1 MKFSKKKKGS
11 FSQFVA
17 NMESERG
24 SALVLVMFVVL
35 LLTILGLAV
44 LGATVGGAQRS
55 ETRENDVQSL
65 HLAQKGLNEAAA
77 YIQSELQGLK
87 LEDIDP
93 QSLGDILGKLDDNKS
108 SLKVATELQS
118 TSSGSVDGIEY
129 DDNND
134 KKIGKQ
140 SIQYTITISSKAVV
154 NGVERTLRQ
163 QVIIDS
169 YPDFLKYVFGSQKT
183 LRLNGSP
190 ILKGNVYA
198 GEKLLVTN
206 TPWYTYLGRRYP
218 EVTLDFP
225 KVTSNADGSALGEI
239 HVQAMDN
246 IKYKENFQPKESVSS
261 EDQEDNMTSL
271 PGNETARNDI
281 LNKILHVNSSNIKI
295 KEKNKFVQINVEE
308 SFFDKLAQ
316 GLTLSKDDSTQKTL
330 RNSMRAEYNQSTAQL
345 NSWIIG
351 RSEVTHIQGMP
362 VAPVKVLP
370 DAEEAVVEQYEK
382 DLNDYNMKLQQLETL
397 DSTMI
402 FNGNLVVD
410 GLAYKKLFY
419 PPETSTQNDPK
430 SGELPRW
437 FIVAGNLEINNFTA
451 DFLPVRA
458 NILVTG
464 NVKIKGNVE
473 FDSTMLVL
481 GETTVEDANVMGIRS
496 SNGLNN
502 EETKELVLISKGK
515 VLINRLHAFA
525 VNEPSVEETMEAF
538 FYTDSSGELYG
549 VGSMFHLIGGFF
561 AKGNLTVNAVTG
573 KVVEPDPLTGGSLV
587 ISQTP
592 APERFV
598 IDYKPDI
605 YENQQSSLPR
615 VQTVNVNVGPMQL
628 VN

>member
-1 MKFSKKKKGS
+1 MKFSKKKNCS
-11 FSQFVA
+11 LSRFVA

-129 DDNND
+129 DDTKN
-134 KKIGKQ
+134 KQVGKQ
-140 SIQYTITISSKAVV
+140 SIKYTITISSKAVV

-246 IKYKENFQPKESVSS
+246 IKYKENFQPKESISS

-330 RNSMRAEYNQSTAQL
+330 RNSMRAEYNQNTAQL

-370 DAEEAVVEQYEK
+370 DAEEAVVEQYKK

-397 DSTMI
+397 NSTMI

-481 GETTVEDANVMGIRS
+481 GETTVEDANVKGIRS
-496 SNGLNN
+496 SNGSNN

-561 AKGNLTVNAVTG
+561 AKGNLTVNAVKG
-573 KVVEPDPLTGGSLV
+573 NVVEPNPPTGNLV
-587 ISQTP
+587 ISQAD

>member
-1 MKFSKKKKGS
+1 MEFSKKKNGS
-11 FSQFVA
+11 LSRFVA
-17 NMESERG
+17 KIESERG

-129 DDNND
+129 DDTKN
-134 KKIGKQ
+134 KQVGKQ
-140 SIQYTITISSKAVV
+140 SIKYTITISSKAVV

-218 EVTLDFP
+218 EVTKGFP
-225 KVTSNADGSALGEI
+225 RITSNADGSALGEV
-239 HVQAMDN
+239 HVQSISS
-246 IKYKENFQPKESVSS
+246 IKYKERSQPVTS
-261 EDQEDNMTSL
+261 EDQESDMTSL
-271 PGNETARNDI
+271 PETENERNDI

-316 GLTLSKDDSTQKTL
+316 GLTLSKDEAAQKTL
-330 RNSMRAEYNQSTAQL
+330 RNSMRTQYKLGIANL
-345 NSWIIG
+345 NSWIVA
-351 RSEVTHIQGMP
+351 RPEVTHIQGMP

-451 DFLPVRA
+451 DFLPVRG

-481 GETTVEDANVMGIRS
+481 GETTVEDANIKGIRS
-496 SNGLNN
+496 SNGSNN

-573 KVVEPDPLTGGSLV
+573 KVVEPDPLTGGGLV

>member
-1 MKFSKKKKGS
+1 MGMGQKNKSRHPGVFSRL
-11 FSQFVA
+11 Q
-17 NMESERG
+17 SERG
-24 SALVLVMFVVL
+24 SALVLVMFIIL
-35 LLTILGLAV
+35 LLTILGTAV
-44 LGATVGGAQRS
+44 LSATIGGAQRS
-55 ETRENDVQSL
+55 EIRESDVQSL

-77 YIQSELQGLK
+77 YIQSELRGLQ

-93 QSLGDILGKLDDNKS
+93 YSLGVILARLDKNKS

-118 TSSGSVDGIEY
+118 ASKGSVDGIQY
-129 DDNND
+129 DDTKD
-134 KKIGKQ
+134 KKIRKQ
-140 SIQYTITISSKAVV
+140 SIQYTINITSKAVV

-169 YPDFLKYVFGSQKT
+169 YPDFLKYVFGSEKT
-183 LRLNGSP
+183 LRLNGAP
-190 ILKGNVYA
+190 VLKGNVYA

-206 TPWYTYLGRRYP
+206 TPWYTYLRKRYP
-218 EVTLDFP
+218 EVTVDFP
-225 KVTSNADGSALGEI
+225 TVMSNADGSAPGEVHI
-239 HVQAMDN
+239 QAKDS
-246 IKYKENFQPKESVSS
+246 IKYKENFQPKESILS
-261 EDQEDNMTSL
+261 EDQEEQMASL
-271 PGNETARNDI
+271 PEDESTENEV
-281 LNKILHVNSSNIKI
+281 LNKILHVNSANVKV

-316 GLTLSKDDSTQKTL
+316 GLSVSTDDISQKAL
-330 RNSMRAEYNQSTAQL
+330 RSSMRAEYIKSIGDL

-362 VAPVKVLP
+362 VAPEKVLP
-370 DAEEAVVEQYEK
+370 DAEEAVLEQYQK
-382 DLNDYNMKLQQLETL
+382 DLEAYELKLQELENL
-397 DSTMI
+397 NSTVI
-402 FNGNLVVD
+402 FNGNLVID

-419 PPETSTQNDPK
+419 PPGLSNDNDPK
-430 SGELPRW
+430 SGGTPRW
-437 FIVAGNLEINNFTA
+437 FIVAGNLEINNFKP

-481 GETTVEDANVMGIRS
+481 GNTTVEDANIR
-496 SNGLNN
+496 GFKGADR
-502 EETKELVLISKGK
+502 ETKELVLISKGK

-525 VNEPSVEETMEAF
+525 VNEPSPEETMEAF

-561 AKGNLTVNAVTG
+561 AKDNLTVNAVKGNVTEPIPG
-573 KVVEPDPLTGGSLV
+573 KSGGLI
-587 ISQTP
+587 ISQAA

-598 IDYKPDI
+598 IDYKSDI
-605 YENQQSSLPR
+605 YDNQQSSLPR

-628 VN
+628 IN

>member
-11 FSQFVA
+11 SSQFVA

-370 DAEEAVVEQYEK
+370 DAEEAVIEQYEK

-451 DFLPVRA
+451 DFLPIRA

-481 GETTVEDANVMGIRS
+481 GETTVEDANIKGIRS
-496 SNGLNN
+496 SNGSNN

-561 AKGNLTVNAVTG
+561 AKGNLTVNAVKG
-573 KVVEPDPLTGGSLV
+573 NVVEPNPPTGNLV
-587 ISQTP
+587 ISQAD

>member
-1 MKFSKKKKGS
+1 MEFSKKKNGS
-11 FSQFVA
+11 LSRFVA
-17 NMESERG
+17 KIESERG

-65 HLAQKGLNEAAA
+65 HLAQKGLNEATA

-93 QSLGDILGKLDDNKS
+93 KSLGDILEKLDDNKS

-118 TSSGSVDGIEY
+118 TSSGSVDGIKY
-129 DDNND
+129 DDSND
-134 KKIGKQ
+134 KKIEGQ
-140 SIQYTITISSKAVV
+140 SIKYTITISSKAVV

-225 KVTSNADGSALGEI
+225 KVTSNTEGKAPGEI
-239 HVQAMDN
+239 HVQSMSS
-246 IKYKENFQPKESVSS
+246 IKYKERSQPVTS
-261 EDQEDNMTSL
+261 EDQESDMTSL
-271 PGNETARNDI
+271 PETENERNDI

-316 GLTLSKDDSTQKTL
+316 GLTLSKDEAAQKTL
-330 RNSMRAEYNQSTAQL
+330 RNSMRTQYKLGIANL
-345 NSWIIG
+345 NSWIVA
-351 RSEVTHIQGMP
+351 RPEVTHIQGMP

-451 DFLPVRA
+451 DFLPVRG

-481 GETTVEDANVMGIRS
+481 GETTVEDANIKGIRS
-496 SNGLNN
+496 SNGSNN

-573 KVVEPDPLTGGSLV
+573 KVVEPDPLTGGGLV

>member
-1 MKFSKKKKGS
+1 MGLWFMNRSRQAERFSRMK
-11 FSQFVA
+11 
-17 NMESERG
+17 SEQG
-24 SALVLVMFVVL
+24 SALVLVMLIVL

-44 LGATVGGAQRS
+44 LGATIGGAQRS
-55 ETRENDVQSL
+55 ETRESDVQSL

-77 YIQSELQGLK
+77 YIQSELKGLQ

-93 QSLGDILGKLDDNKS
+93 ESLGVILAKLDDNKS

-118 TSSGSVDGIEY
+118 SSRGSVDGIKY
-129 DDNND
+129 DDTKD
-134 KKIGKQ
+134 KKIRKQNQ
-140 SIQYTITISSKAVV
+140 SIQYTINISSKAVV

-169 YPDFLKYVFGSQKT
+169 YPDFLKYVFGSEKT
-183 LRLNGSP
+183 LRLNGAP
-190 ILKGNVYA
+190 VLKGNVYA

-206 TPWYTYLGRRYP
+206 TPWYTYLGHRYP

-225 KVTSNADGSALGEI
+225 TVMSNADGSAPGEV
-239 HVQAMDN
+239 HVQAMSN
-246 IKYKENFQPKESVSS
+246 IKYKENFQPKESILS
-261 EDQEDNMTSL
+261 EDQEDTMTSL
-271 PGNETARNDI
+271 PETESARND
-281 LNKILHVNSSNIKI
+281 LLAKILHVNPANIKI

-316 GLTLSKDDSTQKTL
+316 GLSSSKDDVTQKSL
-330 RNSMRAEYNQSTAQL
+330 RNSIRGEYNKGIVDL

-362 VAPVKVLP
+362 VAPDKVLP
-370 DAEEAVVEQYEK
+370 DAEEAVLEQYQK
-382 DLNDYNMKLQQLETL
+382 DLEIYNEKLQQLENL
-397 DSTMI
+397 DSTVV
-402 FNGNLVVD
+402 FNGNLVID

-419 PPETSTQNDPK
+419 REGPSNEIDPK
-430 SGELPRW
+430 SGSMPRW
-437 FIVAGNLEINNFTA
+437 FIVTGNLEINNFNPG
-451 DFLPVRA
+451 FLPVRA

-464 NVKIKGNVE
+464 NVKIKGNVK
-473 FDSTMLVL
+473 FDSTLLVL
-481 GETTVEDANVMGIRS
+481 GDTTVEDANIR
-496 SNGLNN
+496 GLQGNDL
-502 EETKELVLISKGK
+502 ETKELVLISKAK

-525 VNEPSVEETMEAF
+525 VNEPSAEETMEAF

-561 AKGNLTVNAVTG
+561 ARDNLTVHAVKG
-573 KVVEPDPLTGGSLV
+573 NVMEPLTGNAGRL
-587 ISQTP
+587 IINQAA

-628 VN
+628 LN

>member
-1 MKFSKKKKGS
+1 MKFSKKKNCS
-11 FSQFVA
+11 LSRFVA

-129 DDNND
+129 DDTKN
-134 KKIGKQ
+134 KQVGKQ
-140 SIQYTITISSKAVV
+140 SIKYTITISSKAVV

-239 HVQAMDN
+239 HVQSIGS
-246 IKYKENFQPKESVSS
+246 IKYKERSQPVTS
-261 EDQEDNMTSL
+261 EDQESDMTSL
-271 PGNETARNDI
+271 PETETERNDI
-281 LNKILHVNSSNIKI
+281 LNKILQVNSANIKI

-316 GLTLSKDDSTQKTL
+316 GLTLSKDEAAQKTL
-330 RNSMRAEYNQSTAQL
+330 RNSMRTQYKLGIANL
-345 NSWIIG
+345 NSWIVA
-351 RSEVTHIQGMP
+351 RPEVTHIQGMP

-397 DSTMI
+397 NSTMI

-451 DFLPVRA
+451 DFLPIRA

-481 GETTVEDANVMGIRS
+481 GETTVEDANVKGIRS
-496 SNGLNN
+496 SNGSNN

-561 AKGNLTVNAVTG
+561 AKGNLTVNAVKG
-573 KVVEPDPLTGGSLV
+573 NVVEPNPPTGNLV
-587 ISQTP
+587 ISQAN

>member
-11 FSQFVA
+11 SSQFVA
-17 NMESERG
+17 NIESERG

-370 DAEEAVVEQYEK
+370 DAEEADIEQYER
-382 DLNDYNMKLQQLETL
+382 DLNNYNMKLQQLETL

-481 GETTVEDANVMGIRS
+481 GETTVEDANIKGIRS
-496 SNGLNN
+496 SNGSNN

-561 AKGNLTVNAVTG
+561 AKDNLTVNAVTG